1 MSHRAPRRLLLPLL
15 ALGVI
20 ATQAPGLLATP
31 ASATPR
37 QAAHA
42 GAPGHPLARF
52 TDQEPDWKRCGADI
66 PARLR
71 CATLTVPLDYR
82 SPGGATIDLAIS
94 RIAAG
99 DPGKRRGVLLSNP
112 GGPGGPGL
120 YLPLYLAEKMP
131 KSVTDRYDLIGFD
144 PRGIGRS
151 APVNCG
157 LTTAERQWP
166 RTFRPFGESVARVRT
181 TADKCR
187 AKAGGTLAHITTRNT
202 ARDMDV
208 LRAALGEKKISY
220 FGVSYGT
227 ALGAVY
233 TQLFPGRADR
243 FVLDSAID
251 PQRMWREMFRMWAPE
266 VEPAFARWSRWT
278 AAHSAT
284 YDLGRTPAQVRAR
297 FWRLVERAD
306 RDPVV
311 VGDAKLTGTDIR
323 AVLRREF
330 YTVRSAAELVAL
342 LRDAAAGKPVPEFP
356 TSPEEET
363 DNGAS
368 ALWAVVCGDS
378 AWPRDPGTYL
388 RDSVRDAAR
397 HPLFGDFASNIAP
410 CAFWDAPVEPVT
422 RVDNTVGTLILQNEW
437 DSQTPLTAARS
448 MHRALKG
455 SRMVT
460 VDEGEGHGVA
470 YGMAPGPT
478 NRCAQGT
485 ATSYLVT
492 GALPGKDVT
501 CRAVPDD
508 GPGTGPAKPVRPAFG

>member
-1 MSHRAPRRLLLPLL
+1 MPHRTPRRRLLPLL
-15 ALGVI
+15 ALGTA
-20 ATQAPGLLATP
+20 ATLAPGLVTTP
-31 ASATPR
+31 ASAAPR
-37 QAAHA
+37 QAAE
-42 GAPGHPLARF
+42 GRPLARF
-52 TDQEPDWKRCGADI
+52 TDQKPDWKRCGADT
-66 PARLR
+66 PARFK
-71 CATLTVPLDYR
+71 CATIKVPLDYR
-82 SPGGATIDLAIS
+82 SPGGGTIDLAIS
-94 RIAAG
+94 RLAAG
-99 DPGKRRGVLLSNP
+99 DATKRRGVLLSNP

-120 YLPLYLAEKMP
+120 DLPLYLAEKMP
-131 KSVTDRYDLIGFD
+131 KSVKDRYDLIGFD

-151 APVNCG
+151 TPVDCG
-157 LTTAERQWP
+157 LDESERDWP
-166 RTFRPFGESVARVRT
+166 RTYRPFRESVARARSV
-181 TADKCR
+181 ADKCR

-251 PQRMWREMFRMWAPE
+251 PERMWREMFRIWAPE
-266 VEPAFARWSRWT
+266 VEPAFERWSRWT
-278 AAHSAT
+278 AEHSAT
-284 YDLGRTPAQVRAR
+284 YGLGRSGAEVRAT
-297 FWRLVERAD
+297 FWGLVKRAD
-306 RDPVV
+306 RDPIV
-311 VGDAKLTGTDIR
+311 VGDDKVTGTDIR
-323 AVLRREF
+323 AILRREF
-330 YTVRSAAELVAL
+330 FTVRSAAELVAV

-356 TSPEEET
+356 TVPEDT
-363 DNGAS
+363 DNGVS

-388 RDSVRDAAR
+388 RDSARDAAR
-397 HPLFGDFASNIAP
+397 HPLFGDFASNISP
-410 CAFWDAPVEPVT
+410 CAFWDGPVEPVT
-422 RVDNTVGTLILQNEW
+422 RVDNTVDALILQNEW

-478 NRCAQGT
+478 NRCAQDT
-485 ATSYLVT
+485 ATAYLVT
-492 GALPGKDVT
+492 GVLPGKDVT
-501 CRAVPDD
+501 CRAVP
-508 GPGTGPAKPVRPAFG
+508 GAAPTKPVRPAFG